1 MLEDYMGETSAPKQV
16 TVAKMKEY
24 AKNNGISL
32 GKARKKQDIW
42 NVIRQ
47 YSDLEGASDAPLETL
62 TVEMPDQE
70 DLSNTNILD
79 FKSNDLLV
87 FEAEDCERWLPDV
100 LKTGKLFAG
109 LEGDIYAY
117 GDSLMK
123 SEFFTEDAVYSVVF
137 MKKLNQFLKKGFPHF
152 VQTYAVYK
160 CGSDTSSDKL
170 ITFMENI
177 PGPKIYETKLSNN
190 KLTSIFVQVLMIF
203 VLFLYNGMNHFD
215 LHKDN
220 IILSKTT
227 YKSITYTLGDKSI
240 TVPTYGILVKIIDFG
255 NVGFLQSSGKVLLS
269 LPNPLSDY
277 RSSPWYFYQAGIEV
291 FVGGFPD
298 FPGKDEIFNAWKLSN
313 VITYKENSANIEV
326 YKRNTSID
334 LFYKIDYF
342 FKFLK
347 TKGRSLIVSIVET

>member
-1 MLEDYMGETSAPKQV
+1 MLEDYLGKLSAPKQV
-16 TVAKMKEY
+16 TIAEMKKY

-32 GKARKKQDIW
+32 GKVRRKQDIW

-47 YSDLEGASDAPLETL
+47 YSDLEVASDAPLETL
-62 TVEMPDQE
+62 MVEMPGPE
-70 DLSNTNILD
+70 DLSNTNILE
-79 FKSNDLLV
+79 FKSNELLV
-87 FEAEDCERWLPDV
+87 FEAEDCGKWLPDV
-100 LKTGKLFAG
+100 LKTRKLFTG
-109 LEGDIYAY
+109 LEGDIHAY

-137 MKKLNQFLKKGFPHF
+137 MKKLNQFLKNGFPHF

-160 CGSDTSSDKL
+160 CGTDTSSDKL

-177 PGPKIYETKLSNN
+177 PGPKIYETKLSNE
-190 KLTSIFVQVLMIF
+190 KLVSVFVQVLMIF

-220 IILSKTT
+220 IILSTTT
-227 YKSITYTLGDKSI
+227 YKSITYKLGDKSI
-240 TVPTYGILVKIIDFG
+240 TVPTYGTLVKIIDFG
-255 NVGFLQSSGKVLLS
+255 NIGFLQSSGKVLLS
-269 LPNPLSDY
+269 LPNLFGDY
-277 RSSPWYFYQAGIEV
+277 RINPWYFYQAGIEV

-298 FPGKDEIFNAWKLSN
+298 FLGKDEIFNAWKTSN
-313 VITYKENSANIEV
+313 VITYNENLANIGL

-334 LFYKIDYF
+334 LFYKIDSF

-347 TKGRSLIVSIVET
+347 TKGRSLIVSIV

>member
-1 MLEDYMGETSAPKQV
+1 MLEDYLGKLSAPKQV
-16 TVAKMKEY
+16 TIAEMKKY

-32 GKARKKQDIW
+32 GKVRRKQDIW

-47 YSDLEGASDAPLETL
+47 YSDLEVASDAPLETL
-62 TVEMPDQE
+62 MVEMPE
-70 DLSNTNILD
+70 PENLSNTNILE
-79 FKSNDLLV
+79 FKSNELLV
-87 FEAEDCERWLPDV
+87 FEAEDCGKWLPNV
-100 LKTGKLFAG
+100 LKTRKLFTG
-109 LEGDIYAY
+109 LEGDIHAY

-137 MKKLNQFLKKGFPHF
+137 MKKLNQFLKNGFPHF

-177 PGPKIYETKLSNN
+177 PGPKIYETKLSNG
-190 KLTSIFVQVLMIF
+190 KLLSVFVQVLMIF

-227 YKSITYTLGDKSI
+227 YKSITYKLRDKSI
-240 TVPTYGILVKIIDFG
+240 TVPTYGTLVKIIDFG
-255 NVGFLQSSGKVLLS
+255 NIGFLQPSGKVLLS
-269 LPNPLSDY
+269 LPNFLGDY
-277 RSSPWYFYQAGIEV
+277 RINPWYFYQAGIEV

-298 FPGKDEIFNAWKLSN
+298 FPGKDEIFNAWKTSN
-313 VITYKENSANIEV
+313 VITYKENLANIGL
-326 YKRNTSID
+326 YKRNTSAV

-342 FKFLK
+342 FKFSK
-347 TKGRSLIVSIVET
+347 TKGRSLIVSIV